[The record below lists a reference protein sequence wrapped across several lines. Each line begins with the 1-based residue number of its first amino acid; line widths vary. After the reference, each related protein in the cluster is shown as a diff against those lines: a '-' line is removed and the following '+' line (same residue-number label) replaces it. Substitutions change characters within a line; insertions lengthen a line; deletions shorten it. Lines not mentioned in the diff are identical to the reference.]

1 MTNVAKF
8 LWQWFKGRFR
18 IHVCISIASG
28 LFSVIY
34 TFPPSGDLPNPE
46 IKPRSPA
53 LHGNPFIVFLP
64 GNPHGQ
70 RSMVGFSLFGHKESN
85 MTDQLSTAH
94 RFSLQ
99 IKSPVVQT
107 SLDLEL
113 IETIISRHRIF
124 FFLNIKINQYQNDHQ
139 LLSCIAIA

>member
-28 LFSVIY
+28 LFSVSY